1 MNYRRSV
8 GAVLS
13 TAALIAAMSPVA
25 AFAKTSGEGITDVA
39 DVNVTVSGLTAGDT
53 ATAYQVFDAYI
64 DGNNV
69 LQYKAAQK
77 LPSDYDT
84 IDELKKPKPGETE
97 SDHAKAA
104 ADAYSKAFADGTA
117 KGIANPVNATAG
129 AEGTATFTGLD
140 SGYWVVVVTSTSGK
154 TKVYQPTVIDASPIE
169 QNKAWAPHTRAAL
182 ADNQIKSEPVD
193 VKKGVGEKYEE
204 KTDKYSVGQM
214 VPFRVTTN
222 VPNYP
227 ADSKDATFTIV
238 DTPTAGLEI
247 DTNSITVKVDTTTV
261 WESGKA
267 TDAGATAFKTTPA
280 PATNGYTFDF
290 AKEYVLAHPGQA
302 VEITYNAKLTSA
314 AFSRSETEVTGNT
327 AKVTFNPNPYSDS
340 TVTPDKTTKVQ
351 TYGFVFEKVDQD
363 KKALEGAVFTLYK
376 IVDGKEEVVTGE
388 DGNSPITATST
399 TVTINGVDHAYVS
412 FEDLGDGDYVA
423 KETTV
428 PAGKVKA
435 PDVNFSLNKDVAI
448 NDNPATPNVTENNY
462 LVAKDQIVD
471 GNQPLLPVTGE
482 AGTLFIT
489 IGGVALIGAAC
500 IVVSRSRRR
509 SE

>member
-25 AFAKTSGEGITDVA
+25 AFAKTSGAGITDVE

-69 LQYKAAQK
+69 LQYKAAQG
-77 LPSDYDT
+77 LPSDYNT
-84 IDELKKPKPGETE
+84 IDGLKKPKDGESE

-104 ADAYSKAFADGTA
+104 ADAYSQAFADGKIVHPVSVTSSTA
-117 KGIANPVNATAG
+117 DKDGK
-129 AEGTATFTGLD
+129 ATFANLD
-140 SGYWVVVVTSTSGK
+140 SGYWVVVVTSTSGT
-154 TKVYQPTVIDASPIE
+154 TKVYQPTTIDASPTE
-169 QNKAWAPHTRAAL
+169 KDGKWAPNTRAAL
-182 ADNQIKSEPVD
+182 EGNQIKSQPVT
-193 VKKGVGEKYEE
+193 VNKGVGDNYEE
-204 KTDKYSVGQM
+204 KTDQYSVGKD
-214 VPFRVTTN
+214 VPFKVTTN

-247 DTNSITVKVDTTTV
+247 DTDSIKVTVGGKTV
-261 WESGKA
+261 WQSGAA
-267 TDAGATAFKTTPA
+267 TTDGAAAFKTDTTKQA
-280 PATNGYTFDF
+280 SGGYTFDF
-290 AKEYVLAHPGQA
+290 AKEYVLAHPGEN

-314 AFSRSETEVTGNT
+314 AFSHSANDVTGNT
-327 AKVTFNPNPYSDS
+327 AQVTFNPNPYSEH
-340 TVTPDKTTKVQ
+340 TATPKDKTTVQ
-351 TYGFVFEKVDQD
+351 TYGFVFTKVDKDQ
-363 KKALEGAVFTLYK
+363 KALAGAVFTLYDSNGNVVK
-376 IVDGKEEVVTGE
+376 NEKDEVITSKSTIV
-388 DGNSPITATST
+388 
-399 TVTINGVDHAYVS
+399 NGTAYVY
-412 FEDLGDGDYVA
+412 FEDLGAGTYTA

-428 PAGKVKA
+428 PAGKTRA
-435 PDVNFSLNKDVAI
+435 DDVTINLNKDEAV
-448 NDNPATPNVTENNY
+448 NDNPATTDVTENNY
-462 LVAKDQIVD
+462 SVLKAPVVD

>member
-25 AFAKTSGEGITDVA
+25 AFAKTSGTGITDVD
-39 DVNVTVSGLTAGDT
+39 DVSITVSGLTEGDT

-69 LQYKAAQK
+69 LQYKAAEN
-77 LPSDYDT
+77 LPKKYDSV
-84 IDELKKPKPGETE
+84 DEISGLASNSE
-97 SDHAKAA
+97 DAKAA

-117 KGIANPVNATAG
+117 KGVAVTSTKAG
-129 AEGTATFTGLD
+129 SDGKATFSGLD
-140 SGYWVVVVTSTSGK
+140 SGYWVVVVTSTSGE
-154 TKVYQPTVIDASPIE
+154 TKVYQPTVIDVSPTE
-169 QNKAWAPHTRAAL
+169 KDSKWVPNTRAAIEG
-182 ADNQIKSEPVD
+182 NKIKSEPVN
-193 VKKGVGEKYEE
+193 VSKGVGENYEE
-204 KTDKYSVGQM
+204 KTDKYSVGQL
-214 VPFRVTTN
+214 VPFKVTTI

-247 DTNSITVKVDTTTV
+247 DTNSIMVTVDGTTV
-261 WESGKA
+261 WEKGAA
-267 TDAGATAFKTTPA
+267 TTDGATAFKTTPV
-280 PATNGYTFDF
+280 PATNGYVFDF
-290 AKEYVLAHPGQA
+290 ARDYVLKHPGKN
-302 VEITYNAKLTSA
+302 VVITYNAKLTSA
-314 AFSRSETEVTGNT
+314 AFSHSDTDVTGNT
-327 AKVTFNPNPYSDS
+327 AQVTFNPNPYSGS
-340 TVTPDKTTKVQ
+340 TVTPEDKTKVQ

-363 KKALEGAVFTLYK
+363 KNALEGAVFTLYK
-376 IVDGKEEVVTGE
+376 KVDGKEEVVTGE
-388 DGNSPITATST
+388 DGESPITATST

-435 PDVNFSLNKDVAI
+435 QDVNFSLNKDVAT
-448 NDNPATPNVTENNY
+448 NDNPATKDVTENNY
-462 LVAKDQIVD
+462 LVAKDKIVD
-471 GNQPLLPVTGE
+471 SNQPLLPVTGE
-482 AGTLFIT
+482 AGTLLIT

-500 IVVSRSRRR
+500 IVVSRSRKR

>member
-25 AFAKTSGEGITDVA
+25 AFAKTSGTGITDVD
-39 DVNVTVSGLTAGDT
+39 DVSITVSGLTEGDT

-69 LQYKAAQK
+69 LQYKAATG
-77 LPSDYDT
+77 LPEAFDS
-84 IDELKKPKPGETE
+84 IDELQKADSN
-97 SDHAKAA
+97 SDDAKAA
-104 ADAYSKAFADGTA
+104 ADAYSQAFADGTA
-117 KGIANPVNATAG
+117 TGVANSVASSPADKDG
-129 AEGTATFTGLD
+129 KATFTGLD

-169 QNKAWAPHTRAAL
+169 QNNAWAPHTRAAL
-182 ADNQIKSEPVD
+182 VNNQIKSEPVD
-193 VKKGVGEKYEE
+193 IKKGVGKNYEE

-214 VPFRVTTN
+214 VPFKVTTN

-227 ADSKDATFTIV
+227 ADSKDATFTVI

-247 DTNSITVKVDTTTV
+247 DTNSITVTVGGTTV
-261 WESGKA
+261 WEKGAA
-267 TDAGATAFKTTPA
+267 TTDGAAAFKTTPA
-280 PATNGYTFDF
+280 PATTGYTFDF
-290 AKEYVLAHPGQA
+290 VKEYVLKHPSEQ
-302 VEITYNAKLTSA
+302 VVITYSAKLTSA
-314 AFSRSETEVTGNT
+314 AFSRSETDVTGNT

-363 KKALEGAVFTLYK
+363 KNALEGAVFTLYDK
-376 IVDGKEEVVTGE
+376 
-388 DGNSPITATST
+388 DGNEIMDEKGNAITST
-399 TVTINGVDHAYVS
+399 STKVNGVAYVY
-412 FEDLGDGDYVA
+412 FEDLGAGDYVA

-435 PDVNFSLNKDVAI
+435 GDVNFSLNKDVAK
-448 NDNPATPNVTENNY
+448 NDNPATTDVTENNY
-462 LVAKDQIVD
+462 LVATDKIVD

>member
-25 AFAKTSGEGITDVA
+25 AFAKTSGDGITDVA

-69 LQYKAAQK
+69 LQYKAAQG
-77 LPSDYDT
+77 LPSGYDT
-84 IDELKKPKPGETE
+84 INGLKKPKDGESE

-104 ADAYSKAFADGTA
+104 ADAYSQAFANKTATGVASPVTSTPADTDG
-117 KGIANPVNATAG
+117 K
-129 AEGTATFTGLD
+129 ATFTGLD

-154 TKVYQPTVIDASPIE
+154 TKVYQPTTIDVSPAE
-169 QNKAWAPHTRAAL
+169 KDGKWDSNTRAAL
-182 ADNQIKSEPVD
+182 KGNQIKSQPVN
-193 VKKGVGEKYEE
+193 VNKGVGEKGVDGNYVE
-204 KTDKYSVGQM
+204 KTDQYSVGES
-214 VPFRVTTN
+214 VPFKVTTN

-227 ADSKDATFTIV
+227 ADSTAATFKIT

-247 DTNSITVKVDTTTV
+247 DPKSIKVKVGNTLV
-261 WESGKA
+261 WE
-267 TDAGATAFKTTPA
+267 DGAAKNDGAAVFNTTPA
-280 PATNGYTFDF
+280 LATNGYTFDF
-290 AKEYVLAHPGQA
+290 APKYVLAHPGET

-314 AFSRSETEVTGNT
+314 AFSHSADDVTGNT
-327 AKVTFNPNPYSDS
+327 AQVTFNPNPYSKD
-340 TVTPDKTTKVQ
+340 TAKPEDKTKVQ
-351 TYGFVFEKVDQD
+351 TYGFVFTKVDKDQ
-363 KKALEGAVFTLYK
+363 KALEGAVFTLY
-376 IVDGKEEVVTGE
+376 DSNGNVVKDENGVK
-388 DGNSPITATST
+388 TST
-399 TVTINGVDHAYVS
+399 STIVNGNAYVY
-412 FEDLGDGDYVA
+412 FEDLGAGTYTA

-428 PAGKVKA
+428 PAGKTKADDVKFTLSETESTQ
-435 PDVNFSLNKDVAI
+435 N
-448 NDNPATPNVTENNY
+448 NPATDVTENNY
-462 LVAKDQIVD
+462 SVLETPVVD

-500 IVVSRSRRR
+500 IVVSRSRKR

>member
-25 AFAKTSGEGITDVA
+25 AFAKTSGTGITDV
-39 DVNVTVSGLTAGDT
+39 DDMSVTVSGLTEGDT

-69 LQYKAAQK
+69 LRYKAATG
-77 LPSDYDT
+77 LPEAFDS
-84 IDELKKPKPGETE
+84 IDELQEAGSN
-97 SDHAKAA
+97 SDKAKAA
-104 ADAYSKAFADGTA
+104 ADAYSKVFADGTA
-117 KGIANPVNATAG
+117 KGVAVTSTKAG
-129 AEGTATFTGLD
+129 SDGKATFSGLD

-154 TKVYQPTVIDASPIE
+154 TKVYQPTVIDASPVE
-169 QNKAWAPHTRAAL
+169 ENKAWAPHTRAAL
-182 ADNQIKSEPVD
+182 EDNQIKSELVD
-193 VKKGVGEKYEE
+193 VKKGVGENYEE

-214 VPFRVTTN
+214 VPFKVTTN

-247 DTNSITVKVDTTTV
+247 DTNSITVTVGGTTV
-261 WESGKA
+261 WENGAA
-267 TDAGATAFKTTPA
+267 TTDGAAAFKTKPA
-280 PATNGYTFDF
+280 PATTGYTFDF
-290 AKEYVLAHPGQA
+290 AKEYVLKHPGEQ
-302 VEITYNAKLTSA
+302 VVITYNAKLTSA
-314 AFSRSETEVTGNT
+314 AFSRSETDVTGNT
-327 AKVTFNPNPYSDS
+327 AKVKFNPNPYSDS

-363 KKALEGAVFTLYK
+363 NNALEGAVFTLYYK
-376 IVDGKEEVVTGE
+376 NGDVVKDENGKEITSKSTKAS
-388 DGNSPITATST
+388 DGN
-399 TVTINGVDHAYVS
+399 AYVY
-412 FEDLGDGDYVA
+412 FEDLGAGDYVA

-435 PDVNFSLNKDVAI
+435 PDVPFSLNKGVATK
-448 NDNPATPNVTENNY
+448 DNPATDVTENNY
-462 LVAKDQIVD
+462 LVAEAKIIDD
-471 GNQPLLPVTGE
+471 NQPVLPVTGE
-482 AGTLFIT
+482 AGTLLIT

-500 IVVSRSRRR
+500 IVVSRSRKR

>member
-25 AFAKTSGEGITDVA
+25 AFAQTSGDGITDVA

-64 DGNNV
+64 DGYNV

-84 IDELKKPKPGETE
+84 INELKKPKPGETE

-104 ADAYSKAFADGTA
+104 ADAYSKVFADGTA
-117 KGIANPVNATAG
+117 TANVSNVTAKAG
-129 AEGTATFTGLD
+129 EDGKATFSGLD
-140 SGYWVVVVTSTSGK
+140 SGYWVVVVTSTSG
-154 TKVYQPTVIDASPIE
+154 TAKVYQPTTIDVSPTE
-169 QNKAWAPHTRAAL
+169 KGGAWAPNTRAAL
-182 ADNQIKSEPVD
+182 EGNQIKSQPVT
-193 VKKGVGEKYEE
+193 VNKGVGENYEK
-204 KTDKYSVGQM
+204 KTDQYSVGKD
-214 VPFRVTTN
+214 VPFKVTTN

-227 ADSKDATFTIV
+227 ADSKDATFKIT
-238 DTPTAGLEI
+238 DTPTAGLVI
-247 DTNSITVKVDTTTV
+247 DTESITVKVGNTPTTMVTV
-261 WESGKA
+261 WQSGAA
-267 TDAGATAFKTTPA
+267 TTDGAAAFKTDTTKQA
-280 PATNGYTFDF
+280 SGGYTFDF
-290 AKEYVLAHPGQA
+290 AKEYVLAHPGED

-314 AFSRSETEVTGNT
+314 AFSHSADDVTGNT
-327 AKVTFNPNPYSDS
+327 AQVTFNPNPYSEK
-340 TVTPDKTTKVQ
+340 TVTPEDKTTVQ
-351 TYGFVFEKVDQD
+351 TYGFVFTKVDKDQH
-363 KKALEGAVFTLYK
+363 ALEGAVFTLYDK
-376 IVDGKEEVVTGE
+376 
-388 DGNSPITATST
+388 DGNEVKDENGYAKTST
-399 TVTINGVDHAYVS
+399 STIVNGNAYVY
-412 FEDLGDGDYVA
+412 FEDLGAGTYTA

-428 PAGKVKA
+428 PAVKTKA
-435 PDVNFSLNKDVAI
+435 DDVTINLNKDDAAT
-448 NDNPATPNVTENNY
+448 DNPATTDVTENNY
-462 LVAKDQIVD
+462 AVLETPVTD

-500 IVVSRSRRR
+500 IVVSRSRKR

>member
-25 AFAKTSGEGITDVA
+25 AFAKTSATGGITDVE
-39 DVNVTVSGLTAGDT
+39 DVNVTVSGLTEGDT

-69 LQYKAAQK
+69 LKYKAATG
-77 LPSDYDT
+77 LPKDFDS
-84 IDELKKPKPGETE
+84 IDELQKADSNSGE
-97 SDHAKAA
+97 AKAA
-104 ADAYSKAFADGTA
+104 ADAYSQAFADGTA
-117 KGIANPVNATAG
+117 RGVAGPVTSSLAD
-129 AEGTATFTGLD
+129 AEGKATFTDLD

-154 TKVYQPTVIDASPIE
+154 TKVYQPTIIDASPIE

-193 VKKGVGEKYEE
+193 VKKGVGEKYEK

>member
-25 AFAKTSGEGITDVA
+25 AFAKTSGAGITDVE

-69 LQYKAAQK
+69 LQYKAVAG
-77 LPSDYDT
+77 LPADYDT
-84 IDELKKPKPGETE
+84 VVELQKSGSTG
-97 SDHAKAA
+97 SDGAKAA

-117 KGIANPVNATAG
+117 TGVTNKVEVTAG
-129 AEGTATFTGLD
+129 ADGKATFSGLD
-140 SGYWVVVVTSTSGK
+140 SGYWVVIVTSTSGT
-154 TKVYQPTVIDASPIE
+154 TKVYQPTTIDASPVE
-169 QNKAWAPHTRAAL
+169 KNGAWAANTKMAENPNH
-182 ADNQIKSEPVD
+182 IKSEPVN
-193 VKKGVGEKYEE
+193 VSKGVGKNYEE
-204 KTDKYSVGQM
+204 ETDKYSVGQL
-214 VPFRVTTN
+214 VPFKVTTN

-227 ADSKDATFTIV
+227 KDSKDATFTIV
-238 DTPTAGLEI
+238 DTPTDGLEI
-247 DTNSITVKVDTTTV
+247 DTNSITVTVGGTTV
-261 WESGKA
+261 WEEGAA
-267 TDAGATAFKTTPA
+267 TTDGATAFKTDTTKQA
-280 PATNGYTFDF
+280 KGGYTFDF
-290 AKEYVLAHPGQA
+290 ARDYVLDHPGA
-302 VEITYNAKLTSA
+302 EVDVTYSAKLTSA
-314 AFSRSETEVTGNT
+314 AFSHDDGNVTGNT
-327 AKVTFNPNPYSDS
+327 ARVTFNPNPYSES
-340 TVTPDKTTKVQ
+340 IVTPDDTTKVQ

-363 KKALEGAVFTLYK
+363 KNALEGAVFTLYK
-376 IVDGKEEVVTGE
+376 KVDGKEEVVTGE
-388 DGNSPITATST
+388 DGESPITATST

-435 PDVNFSLNKDVAI
+435 PDVSFSLNKDNA
-448 NDNPATPNVTENNY
+448 NSNNPATTDVTENNY
-462 LVAKDQIVD
+462 LVATDQVVD
-471 GNQPLLPVTGE
+471 DNQPLLPVTGE
-482 AGTLFIT
+482 AGTLLIT

-500 IVVSRSRRR
+500 IVVSRSRKR